1 MAVSNTQALADTV
14 INIRSGRTRVKK
26 IEILTKPASAVIT
39 YVQVFNQ
46 TSVTL
51 GTTAPSDVFQV
62 TPEASHT
69 ILGNA
74 LRGQRKQSYIF
85 SGKYYGTGL
94 QVAATTTHDGLTAP
108 AAADQPQVRVVYE
121 PIV

>member
-14 INIRSGRTRVKK
+14 INIRGGKTRVKK
-26 IEILTKPASAVIT
+26 IEILTKPAST
-39 YVQVFNQ
+39 LTTFVQVFNQ

-51 GTTAPSDVFQV
+51 GTTAPSDVLQV
-62 TPEASHT
+62 TPEAAHA
-69 ILGNA
+69 ILGNSA
-74 LRGQRKQSYIF
+74 RGQRKQTYIF
-85 SGKYYGTGL
+85 SGKFYGTGL